1 MKKPIIT
8 IFMLLIGLG
17 LTSKPTS
24 AQNAKFYALFMAKFT
39 DYIQWPSSHDQI
51 VIGVYGNPDIIS
63 ELQKYALSKKSI
75 AVIDITSVNDVQ
87 KCQLVFIADS
97 KNSEFESINA
107 SIDGKNI
114 LLVTENDEYIK
125 KGAGISFYLEG
136 NKLRFKLN
144 IETMDAK
151 ELKVG
156 GSLLSLANV
165 V

>member
-1 MKKPIIT
+1 MKKPIVS
-8 IFMLLIGLG
+8 LLILFIGLSW
-17 LTSKPTS
+17 TPKPTI
-24 AQNAKFYALFMAKFT
+24 AQNARFYALFMAKFT
-39 DYIQWPSSHDQI
+39 DYIQWPNSNDQI
-51 VIGVYGNPDIIS
+51 VIGVYGDQDIIK
-63 ELQKYALSKKSI
+63 ELQKYSASKTNI
-75 AVIDITSVNDVQ
+75 GVIDISSVNDVQ
-87 KCQLVFIADS
+87 KCQLVFIAES

-114 LLVTENDEYIK
+114 LLVTENDAFIK

-144 IETMDAK
+144 KETIDTK
-151 ELKVG
+151 KLKVG